1 MASLINLSSL
11 TLNPQEA
18 LSANQAIFEKLYAKP
33 ALDNAHVVATGIQ
46 MQTQIPFYGQFG
58 ILGKKSSGSC
68 AVNTETAASVA
79 TQKYWSPALIN
90 FRLTHCQEDI
100 SQLFKMWKRAES
112 ALQTWEEMD
121 NEQVAFLSDLT
132 VDATL
137 ESILRITSF
146 GDTGALNVSGGGN
159 ITNGTSV
166 LYFTMIEGLWEQI
179 FTGVA
184 AATLPRYTISEN
196 SGGSYTAQDNLA
208 ADRALLAMRSLYN
221 KIDTRARTSEGLVF
235 QMTDSLFKNWLSYLE
250 DKSLAF
256 TLQRTEEGKGT
267 TLYTYR
273 GIPIEVRYDWD
284 RNIRAYF
291 DTGTVWYLPHRMWLT
306 TKNNVPVGTSDESDL
321 SSLDMF
327 YDRTTKSHY
336 TDVAYYIDA
345 KWLEN
350 YMGAAAY

>member
-1 MASLINLSSL
+1 MAALINLSSL

-18 LSANQAIFEKLYAKP
+18 LNANQAIFEKLFAKP
-33 ALDNAHVVATGIQ
+33 ALQDAHTVATGIQ

-58 ILGKKSSGSC
+58 LVGKKSLGSC
-68 AVNTETAASVA
+68 NVNAETVASIA
-79 TQKYWSPALIN
+79 TQKYWTPQLIN

-146 GDTGALNVSGGGN
+146 GDTGALNVSGGGD

-166 LYFTMIEGLWEQI
+166 LYFTMLEGIWEQV

-184 AATLPRYTISEN
+184 AGTLPRYSITEN
-196 SGGSYTAQDNLA
+196 GGATYNTQDNLA
-208 ADRALLAMRSLYN
+208 ADRALLAMRDTYN
-221 KIDTRARTSEGLVF
+221 QLDSRARTSGLLVY

-267 TLYTYR
+267 DRYSYR
-273 GIPIEVRYDWD
+273 GIPIVVRYDWD
-284 RNIRAYF
+284 RNIRAYL
-291 DTGTVWYLPHRMWLT
+291 DTGTKWAFPHRLILT
-306 TKNNVPVGTSDESDL
+306 PLNNVPIGTSDESDL
-321 SSLDMF
+321 SNLDMF
-327 YDRTTKSHY
+327 YDRTDKKHY

-345 KWLEN
+345 KLLEN
-350 YMGAAAY
+350 YMAAVAY